1 MEPGHLAKHS
11 GKQKSLLI
19 RLVWEATP
27 APRWLLYSA
36 GDPTLGAPKCFAS
49 KTIPLSIY
57 IMPQTVNHQEI
68 RKMTKDELISKLAQI
83 ISDKT
88 HPVDDSVRSAVENAW
103 QQWQYKVW
111 LNQTFA
117 IVGWLIAIL
126 EFILLLI

>member
-1 MEPGHLAKHS
+1 
-11 GKQKSLLI
+11 
-19 RLVWEATP
+19 
-27 APRWLLYSA
+27 
-36 GDPTLGAPKCFAS
+36 
-49 KTIPLSIY
+49 
-57 IMPQTVNHQEI
+57 
-68 RKMTKDELISKLAQI
+68 MTKDELISKLAKI

-111 LNQTFA
+111 LSQTFA